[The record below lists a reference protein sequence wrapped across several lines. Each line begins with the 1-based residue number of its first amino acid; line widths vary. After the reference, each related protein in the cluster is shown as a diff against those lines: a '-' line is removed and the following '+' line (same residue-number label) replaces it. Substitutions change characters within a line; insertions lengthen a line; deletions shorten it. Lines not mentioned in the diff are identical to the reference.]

1 MLATILGVIALL
13 IFARFLTTSAGAVL
27 VLGLL
32 VGGWAL
38 VLLPAANMDQ
48 MQVERQRVYVER
60 QTGQNC
66 DRLILGRPSA
76 PDIVC
81 DAQVDWREQ
90 QRAEMQQV
98 SGLDCYIM
106 PERALDIVCVNDEGV
121 AVLEADSVPPQ

>member
-1 MLATILGVIALL
+1 MFATILGVIALL
-13 IFARFLTTSAGAVL
+13 LLARFLSSKAGAALVL
-27 VLGLL
+27 VLI
-32 VGGWAL
+32 VGSWAL
-38 VLLPAANMDQ
+38 ILLPAANMDQ
-48 MQVERQRVYVER
+48 MQVERQRVYVEQ

-81 DAQVDWREQ
+81 DAPVDWREQ
-90 QRAEMQQV
+90 QRAELQQA

-106 PERALDIVCVNDEGV
+106 PDRALDLVCVNDKGV

>member
-1 MLATILGVIALL
+1 MFATILGVIALL
-13 IFARFLTTSAGAVL
+13 LLARFLSSKAGAALVL
-27 VLGLL
+27 VLI

-38 VLLPAANMDQ
+38 ILLPAANMDQ
-48 MQVERQRVYVER
+48 MQVERQRVYVEQ

-81 DAQVDWREQ
+81 DAPVDWREQ
-90 QRAEMQQV
+90 QRAELQQA

-106 PERALDIVCVNDEGV
+106 PDRALDLVCVNDKGV